1 VTTTAIAADMYELSP
16 MQRAMLFHALHHP
29 GRTTSFNQ
37 FSGRITGSLDPRS
50 FRQAWQNLMDRHT
63 VLRTSFQWELLDRP
77 MQIVHPPEVELPWTE
92 FDWRAL
98 PETEQHERFQ
108 QLLRDDL
115 AKGFS
120 LDQVPLMRCALARID
135 DDLYLFLWSHH
146 HLLTDGWCLS
156 LVMEE
161 VFAHYAHLA
170 QGEPLVLSAAPP
182 YRDYIDWLDR
192 QDIDAARQFWTRYLE
207 GFESPT
213 HMPATGHVVS
223 EFGAATEQLH
233 SHLSQELSSRLKA
246 FAREHRLTP
255 NTIVQGAWAILLAR
269 YAAEADVVFGTTVA
283 GRPSDLPGVETMLGL
298 FINTVPVRVR
308 VDPRQ
313 PLVPWLRMIQAR
325 QAARSQ
331 FEYAPLPEIQR
342 WSEVPPATPLFESN
356 VIFMNYPLDHSLV
369 EGAYGIGIDQV
380 QLYDRADVPIE
391 LQVTAQSQWEIDLG
405 YDPERFE
412 RETMQRMLLHFGALL
427 EQFIDEPARP
437 IGRFS
442 LLTATEREQA
452 LRNARGQDAPFDA
465 SRTLVHRLEEDA
477 AAHPERAAVECEGR
491 VVSIAELNARANRLA
506 RHLLATASLQQDDLV
521 AILAPRSERMMEAI
535 LAIWKC
541 GAAYVPI
548 DPAYPA
554 ERIRTILT
562 DSRTKVLL
570 TTTELL
576 SGDFHSIAPIVNLD
590 DRVEGDS
597 SDLLLSVLPGSLAY
611 VIYTS
616 GSTGT
621 PKGAMVEHAGM
632 LNHMLAK
639 VNDFSLDSTS
649 VVAQNASHCFDISV
663 WQLFAAP
670 LAGGCTVIAGNE
682 LVHDVPRFL
691 SCIESTR
698 VNILEVVPSYLA
710 LLLEQVSSQ
719 PGLLNHLRYLLV
731 TGEIVSPLLVEAW
744 FRLFPD
750 TPLVNAYG
758 PTEASDDITH
768 HFMTQA
774 HGYASV
780 PLGRPIQNLRLYV
793 VDEQMNLC
801 PAGVNGEIC
810 VSGIGVGRGYLG
822 NEAQTKS
829 VFLDDPFHEQLGVRM
844 YRTGDIGCMLPDGVL
859 TLAGR
864 RDHQVKIRGYRIEL
878 GEIETA
884 LRKLPQIRE
893 AVVTAHQGTDG
904 QALLCAYVVFR
915 DTPWADAKIS
925 AALGLRLPEYMVP
938 AVYIVLEQLPLTRNG
953 KVDRSAL
960 PSPDAT
966 RLTAKQTSVPP
977 RNPVEATLCAACGE
991 ALGIDPPGVHDN
1003 LFALGGDSILS
1014 MRIVALA
1021 ARAGLKITTRQI
1033 FQHPTVDELATVAV
1047 PLEPQAVEQQLPVG
1061 PAPLTPIQER
1071 FFEQRKHDQNQ
1082 YNQSVLLEVPAG
1094 LDTDRLQAALQSA
1107 AQIHDAF
1114 RLRFHK
1120 TSDGWGQEIIS
1131 AAHLPLAIHEI
1142 APNELARYVDNAH
1155 ASLDITHSPLV
1166 RAEFFRF
1173 AGDAKARLLLVAH
1186 HLVIDGVSWSIF
1198 LETLYSNYKQMAA
1211 PPPTAAWASFASGL
1225 ERLASSGV
1233 LDADRAYWNSIA
1245 DMPMPELPVD
1255 LQPQLGPNLVSSAEE
1270 VRTSLDEDL
1279 TTALLTA
1286 APQAYRAHVNDL
1298 LLAALCLAL
1307 QSWTGATDIAVD
1319 LEAHGR
1325 NELVHGL
1332 DITRTIGWF
1341 TAIYPVVFHLQ
1352 ESNDSASIL
1361 KSVKETL
1368 RSVPSGGISYGLLRR
1383 SLGAAMPSPHILF
1396 NYLGQTDQL
1405 FPASF
1410 EWKLAPES
1418 SGTGRNHDQ
1427 LREYPLTLNCYV
1439 TGSRLHIA
1447 WEFSRHLHHA
1457 ATIRT
1462 LAHSYESAL
1471 ASLIEH
1477 CSAGRT
1483 LGFTPSDFPLA
1494 SLTQGPLD
1502 ALTAQDPSDV
1512 EDIYALTPTQQGM
1525 LFHSLYEPDAGA
1537 YINNFSCLI
1546 EGELSVER
1554 FQRAWAD
1561 VVHRHQVLRTSF
1573 HFEGSESPVQV
1584 VHRRVNIP
1592 WHIEDHRQLPET
1604 ETAVAWQLHLEQERS
1619 RRFDLTHAPLLRLS
1633 LHRVGEAAWRFN
1645 WCQHHILLDGWSTGL
1660 VMRDVIAAYDA
1671 LAYSAPPP
1679 FREHIAWLRSQDL
1692 SAAEEFWTNHLASFT
1707 LPTPLP
1713 LSPAEMTGV
1722 AGADKYEEAE
1732 VMLSASATTQLTC
1745 FAQEQGVTL
1754 NTIAVATWALLL
1766 HRYSGESDVVF
1777 GTIVSGRPDAL
1788 PDADSMVGLF
1798 INALPIRCEITPEP
1812 LRPWIQKLQA
1822 NLAQQ
1827 NEFAY
1832 YPLAEIQKRSS
1843 VPSTAPLFESL
1854 LIFQNYPIEDA
1865 MGESLAGI
1873 RIREV
1878 QAFDP
1883 NNYPISLVI
1892 TPGSQLSVRVL
1903 FNNARFDRK
1912 TVDRILGHFET
1923 LLSSFAT
1930 SAEAPI
1936 TTLPILTARERQQIL
1951 QEWNDTSAPVP
1962 SDKTLL
1968 DLVESTAQQNPRRI
1982 AVRFGEVSRSY
1993 SDLLQRANLIA
2004 GDLATHHGI
2013 RPGDRVALLMP
2024 RSVAMIETILAI
2036 WKCGAAYVPVD
2047 PGYPEHRIQTIL
2059 SAAKPSLVVRE
2070 GSSLFDTAG
2079 HDAPF
2084 HPLCRPEDVSYVI
2097 FTSGSTGQPKGAMV
2111 EQRGMLNH
2119 VLAMV
2124 RRMQLGHD
2132 SVIAQTAS
2140 HCSDISVW
2148 QFFAA
2153 LVAGGQTV
2161 VYPDSVV
2168 LEPSSLIDAL
2178 RRDGVTAMQFVP
2190 TYLATFLDELRQEK
2204 ITTFPALRYLLAIGE
2219 VLQPVH
2225 VRSWFALNPEVPL
2238 LNTYGP
2244 TEASDS
2250 IAHYLMQETPALPS
2264 IPLGKPIQNLRLY
2277 ILDAHKNLCP
2287 IGVKGEIFVAG
2298 VGVGRGYLF
2307 DETRTRAVFE
2317 DDPFSQEPGVR
2328 MYHTGDL
2335 GCFAPDGNILFFGRR
2350 DFQVK
2355 IRGYRVEL
2363 GEIES
2368 TITGLDGISQAVV
2381 VAHSDSDGAKH
2392 LCAYATGKGWT
2403 PATLRAALAEQ
2414 LPAHMVPD
2422 FIMLLDEMP
2431 VTPNGKIH
2439 RAALPLPQE
2448 PETAAAA
2455 TSIPCSPAEAALGR
2469 IFAETLQRDAVGM
2482 EDNFFDIGGH
2492 SLKAMLLIGRV
2503 RRELGVEISIA
2514 DIFSSPT
2521 PRALAEKLSHVTQT
2535 ESKEIPALPPQPWH
2549 PVSRAQKRIWL
2560 ASRGSGASTYNMSAA
2575 LQLEDEIDTS
2585 RLASALEQ
2593 LVDRHESLRTVF
2605 DLVQGSLQQK
2615 ILTRVASGFHIQRLA
2630 INGSPDDLIQ
2640 REAQRPFELAKG
2652 PLFRATI
2659 LETGP
2664 STHVLLFTLH
2674 HIVADAWSMTV
2685 LARDLRAL
2693 YEGLDL
2699 TPLPIQYRDYAA
2711 WHNEQLN
2718 AMQLHR
2724 EFWKSELQH
2733 APRLLL
2739 PLDHVR
2745 PSRPT
2750 HRGRSLVLE
2759 IEASR
2764 TAALQAFARRRNT
2777 SLYNIVL
2784 SSICILLTR
2793 ESGSDDLLIGTV
2805 SAGRDHQQL
2814 EAQIG
2819 VFLNP
2824 VALRVRIPTDSTIEQ
2839 AIHRVIRASAQ
2850 AQQHA
2855 AYPFDLLLEE
2865 LKVRSTPNQTPLF
2878 AVQVDYVADLE
2889 PHHDLPV
2896 RVLAQEDT
2904 TSKFDL
2910 SFHIVEEADG
2920 LHVSLL
2926 YNTDLFREETIRT
2939 MRDRLVDIQTAC
2951 IDTPDMPIGSIPLTP
2966 KPPVPQQKIRV
2977 GLRLKPAAAESPF
2990 LEP

>member
-1 VTTTAIAADMYELSP
+1 VTTTAIAQDMYELSP

-29 GRTTSFNQ
+29 GRSTSFNQ

-50 FRQAWQNLMDRHT
+50 FRQAWQNLLDRHT
-63 VLRTSFQWELLDRP
+63 VLRTSFQWELLDKP
-77 MQIVHPPEVELPWTE
+77 MQIVHPEVELPWTE
-92 FDWRAL
+92 LDWRGL
-98 PETEQHERFQ
+98 PEAEQRERFQ
-108 QLLRDDL
+108 QILEDDL

-120 LDQVPLMRCALARID
+120 LDQAPLMRCALARIED
-135 DDLYLFLWSHH
+135 ARYLFLWSHH

-170 QGEPLVLSAAPP
+170 QGEPLVLNDAPP
-182 YRDYIDWLDR
+182 YRDYIDWLER

-207 GFESPT
+207 GFNSPT
-213 HMPATGHVVS
+213 RMPAASHGAAG
-223 EFGAATEQLH
+223 FGAATEQLH
-233 SHLSQELSSRLKA
+233 AQLSPELSSKLKA
-246 FAREHRLTP
+246 FAREHRLTL
-255 NTIVQGAWAILLAR
+255 NTVVQGAWAILLAR
-269 YAAEADVVFGTTVA
+269 YATETDVIFGTTVA

-313 PLVPWLRMIQAR
+313 SLVPWLRMIQAR

-356 VIFMNYPLDHSLV
+356 VIFMNYPLDHSLIA
-369 EGAYGIGIDQV
+369 GAYGIAIDQV
-380 QLYDRADVPIE
+380 QLYDRADVPVE
-391 LQVTAQSQWEIDLG
+391 LQVTAQAQWEIDLA

-412 RETMQRMLLHFGALL
+412 HETMQRMLGHYGALL
-427 EQFIDEPARP
+427 EQFADEPARA

-442 LLTATEREQA
+442 LLTADEREQV
-452 LRNARGQDAPFDA
+452 LRNARGPDVPFDA
-465 SRTLVHRLEEDA
+465 SRTLVHRLEQNA
-477 AAHPERAAVECEGR
+477 AEHPERTAVECEGR
-491 VVSIAELNARANRLA
+491 SVSFAELNARANRLA
-506 RHLLATASLQQDDLV
+506 RHMMAMATLQQDDLV

-535 LAIWKC
+535 LAVWKC

-548 DPAYPA
+548 DPEYPA
-554 ERIRTILT
+554 ERIRTILA
-562 DSRTKVLL
+562 DSRAKLL
-570 TTTELL
+570 ITTTELL
-576 SGDFHSIAPIVNLD
+576 SGTFGTPIVNLD
-590 DRVEGDS
+590 DNIEGDGS
-597 SDLLLSVLPGSLAY
+597 NLLLPVLPGSLAY

-639 VNDFSLDSTS
+639 VNDFSLDASTII
-649 VVAQNASHCFDISV
+649 AQNASHCFDISV
-663 WQLFAAP
+663 WQFFVAP
-670 LAGGCTVIAGNE
+670 LAGGRTVILGNE

-691 SCIESTR
+691 SCIESTG
-698 VNILEVVPSYLA
+698 VNLLEVVPSYLA

-719 PGLLNHLRYLLV
+719 RDLLQHVRYLFV

-750 TPLVNAYG
+750 VPVVNAYG

-768 HFMTQA
+768 HVITQA
-774 HGYASV
+774 EGYASI
-780 PLGRPIQNLRLYV
+780 PLGKPIQNLRLYV

-801 PAGVNGEIC
+801 PPGVNGEIC
-810 VSGIGVGRGYLG
+810 VSGIGVGRGYVG
-822 NEAQTKS
+822 NDAQTRS
-829 VFLDDPFHEQLGVRM
+829 VFLDDPFHEQRGVRM

-864 RDHQVKIRGYRIEL
+864 RDHQIKIRGYRIEL

-884 LRKLPQIRE
+884 LRKLTQIRE
-893 AVVTAHQGTDG
+893 AVVTAYQGADR
-904 QALLCAYVVFR
+904 QATLCAYVVFR
-915 DTPWADAKIS
+915 D
-925 AALGLRLPEYMVP
+925 AALPDAEISTALGQRLPEYMVP
-938 AVYIVLEQLPLTRNG
+938 AVYIVLEQMPLTRNG

-960 PSPDAT
+960 PSPGAA
-966 RLTAKQTSVPP
+966 RLTAKQASTPP

-991 ALGIDPPGVHDN
+991 ALGIASPGVHDN
-1003 LFALGGDSILS
+1003 VFALGGDSILS

-1033 FQHPTVDELATVAV
+1033 FQHPTIAELATLAV
-1047 PLEPQAVEQQLPVG
+1047 PLEAKAIEPQVHAG
-1061 PAPLTPIQER
+1061 PLPLTPIQER

-1082 YNQSVLLEVPAG
+1082 YNQSVLLEVPAA
-1094 LDTDRLQAALQSA
+1094 LDTTLLQAALQSA
-1107 AQIHDAF
+1107 AQAHDAF

-1120 TSDGWGQEIIS
+1120 TPTGWSQEIV
-1131 AAHLPLAIHEI
+1131 AGAHLPLTIHDI
-1142 APNELARYVDNAH
+1142 TPSELAQCIDEAH
-1155 ASLDITHSPLV
+1155 ASLDITHGPLA
-1166 RAEFFRF
+1166 RAVFFRF
-1173 AGDAKARLLLVAH
+1173 AGDATARLLLLAH
-1186 HLVIDGVSWSIF
+1186 HLIIDGVSWGIF
-1198 LETLYSNYKQMAA
+1198 LETLYSSYKQITA
-1211 PPPTAAWASFASGL
+1211 PPPTAAWASFAVGL
-1225 ERLASSGV
+1225 EGLASSGA
-1233 LDADRAYWNSIA
+1233 LEADRAFWTSLA
-1245 DMPMPELPVD
+1245 GRPVPALPVD
-1255 LQPQLGPNLVSSAEE
+1255 LQPQHGPNLVSSAEE
-1270 VRTSLDEDL
+1270 VHTSLDERL
-1279 TTALLTA
+1279 TTALLTT

-1307 QSWTGATDIAVD
+1307 ERWTGATDIAVD

-1325 NELVHGL
+1325 NELMPGL
-1332 DITRTIGWF
+1332 DLTRTMGWF
-1341 TAIYPVVFHLQ
+1341 TAIYPVVFHLD
-1352 ESNDSASIL
+1352 ESRDSGSIL

-1368 RSVPSGGISYGLLRR
+1368 RSVPNGGLSYGLLRS
-1383 SLGAAMPSPHILF
+1383 SLSARLPRPQILF

-1410 EWKLAPES
+1410 EWKLASES
-1418 SGTGRNHDQ
+1418 SGAGRSPQQ
-1427 LREYPLTLNCYV
+1427 LREYPFTLNCYV
-1439 TGSRLHIA
+1439 SGGRLHIA
-1447 WEFSRHLHHA
+1447 WEFSRNLHHA
-1457 ATIRT
+1457 ATVRA
-1462 LAHSYESAL
+1462 LAHSYTSAL
-1471 ASLIEH
+1471 SSLIEH
-1477 CSAGRT
+1477 CSTGCS

-1494 SLTQGPLD
+1494 SLTQSSLD
-1502 ALTAQDPSDV
+1502 TLTAQAPSDV
-1512 EDIYALTPTQQGM
+1512 EDMYALAPTQQGM
-1525 LFHSLYEPDAGA
+1525 LFHSLYEPDAEA

-1546 EGELSVER
+1546 EGDLSVER

-1561 VVHRHQVLRTSF
+1561 VVQRHPVLRTSF
-1573 HFEGSESPVQV
+1573 HYEGLESPVQV
-1584 VHRRVNIP
+1584 VHRHVDIP
-1592 WHIEDHRQLPET
+1592 
-1604 ETAVAWQLHLEQERS
+1604 WQLHHKQTS
-1619 RRFDLTHAPLLRLS
+1619 PHRFDLTHAPLLRLS

-1671 LAYSAPPP
+1671 LAYPTPPP
-1679 FREHIAWLRSQDL
+1679 FREHIAWLKTQDL
-1692 SAAEEFWTNHLASFT
+1692 SAAEAFWTNRLASFT

-1713 LSPAEMTGV
+1713 LSPAEMTGAPG
-1722 AGADKYEEAE
+1722 AGTYVETELL
-1732 VMLSASATTQLTC
+1732 LSASATAQLTA
-1745 FAQEQGVTL
+1745 FAQQQGLTM
-1754 NTIAVATWALLL
+1754 NTVAQAAWALLL

-1788 PDADSMVGLF
+1788 PDVDNMVGLF
-1798 INALPIRCEITPEP
+1798 INALPVRCEIAPEP
-1812 LRPWIQKLQA
+1812 LGPWLRKLQA
-1822 NLAQQ
+1822 SLAQQ

-1832 YPLAEIQKRSS
+1832 YPLAEIQKRSG
-1843 VPSTAPLFESL
+1843 VPSNAPLFESL

-1883 NNYPISLVI
+1883 NNYPLSLVV
-1892 TPGSQLSVRVL
+1892 TPGARLSVRAL
-1903 FNNARFDRK
+1903 FNNARFDRE
-1912 TVDRILGHFET
+1912 TVDRMLGHIET
-1923 LLSSFAT
+1923 LVSSFAG
-1930 SAEAPI
+1930 SAEVPI
-1936 TTLPILTARERQQIL
+1936 TTLPILTTRERHQIL
-1951 QEWNDTSAPVP
+1951 HEWNDTAVPIP
-1962 SDKTLL
+1962 SDKTLV
-1968 DLVESTAQQNPRRI
+1968 DLIEATAQENPQSI
-1982 AVRFGEVSRSY
+1982 AVRCGVVSRSY
-1993 SDLLQRANLIA
+1993 GDLLQRANRIA
-2004 GDLATHHGI
+2004 GELATHHGI

-2024 RSVAMIETILAI
+2024 RSITMIETILAI
-2036 WKCGAAYVPVD
+2036 WKRGAAYVPVD

-2059 SAAKPSLVVRE
+2059 SAAKPSLVLRE
-2070 GSSLFDTAG
+2070 DSSLYDAAG
-2079 HDAPF
+2079 QSVPCASI
-2084 HPLCRPEDVSYVI
+2084 CGPEDVSYVI

-2124 RRMQLGHD
+2124 RRLQLGHD
-2132 SVIAQTAS
+2132 SIVAQTAS

-2148 QFFAA
+2148 QTFAA
-2153 LVAGGQTV
+2153 LVAGGETII
-2161 VYPDSVV
+2161 YPDAMV

-2190 TYLATFLDELRQEK
+2190 TYLATFLDELRQET
-2204 ITTFPALRYLLAIGE
+2204 ITTFPALRHLLAIGE
-2219 VLQPVH
+2219 VLQPAH
-2225 VRSWFALNPEVPL
+2225 VRAWFALNPEVPL

-2250 IAHYLMQETPALPS
+2250 IAHYIMRETPALPS
-2264 IPLGKPIQNLRLY
+2264 IPLGRPIQNLRLY
-2277 ILDAHKNLCP
+2277 ILDSHKQLCP
-2287 IGVKGEIFVAG
+2287 IGVKGEICVAG

-2317 DDPFSQEPGVR
+2317 DDPFSPEPGVR

-2363 GEIES
+2363 GEIET
-2368 TITGLDGISQAVV
+2368 TITSLDGISQAVV
-2381 VAHSDSDGAKH
+2381 VARSESDGATH
-2392 LCAYATGKGWT
+2392 LRAYATGKNWT
-2403 PATLRAALAEQ
+2403 PATLRLALAER
-2414 LPAHMVPD
+2414 LPAHMLPD
-2422 FIMLLDEMP
+2422 SVMLLDEMP

-2439 RAALPLPQE
+2439 RAALPLPQQ
-2448 PETAAAA
+2448 PATVAAA
-2455 TSIPCSPAEAALGR
+2455 TSAPRSPVEAALGR
-2469 IFAETLQRDAVGM
+2469 IFAETLQRDAVSM

-2492 SLKAMLLIGRV
+2492 SLKAMLLIGRI
-2503 RRELGVEISIA
+2503 RRELGLEVSIA
-2514 DIFSSPT
+2514 DIFSRPT
-2521 PRALAEKLSHVTQT
+2521 PRALAEKLSHLTQT
-2535 ESKEIPALPPQPWH
+2535 GSMEIQALPPQPWH

-2560 ASRGSGASTYNMSAA
+2560 ASRGSGASTYNMAAA
-2575 LQLEDEIDTS
+2575 LQLDGEIDTG

-2615 ILTRVASGFHIQRLA
+2615 ILTRADSGFQVERLA
-2630 INGSPDDLIQ
+2630 IHSGLDILMQ
-2640 REAQRPFELAKG
+2640 REAQQPFELSKG

-2659 LETGP
+2659 LDTGP
-2664 STHVLLFTLH
+2664 SIHVLLLTLH

-2685 LARDLRAL
+2685 LTRDLRAF
-2693 YEGLDL
+2693 YEGRALA
-2699 TPLPIQYRDYAA
+2699 PLSIQYRDYAA

-2724 EFWKSELQH
+2724 EFWKSELRG
-2733 APRLLL
+2733 APHLAL
-2739 PLDHVR
+2739 PFDHTR
-2745 PSRPT
+2745 PSRSS
-2750 HRGRSLVLE
+2750 HNGSSLALDLD
-2759 IEASR
+2759 AST
-2764 TAALQAFARRRNT
+2764 TAKLHAFARRLNT

-2784 SSICILLTR
+2784 ASICILLAR

-2824 VALRVRIPTDSTIEQ
+2824 VALRVRMPADSTIEK
-2839 AIHRVIRASAQ
+2839 AIHQLIEASTR

-2865 LKVRSTPNQTPLF
+2865 LKIRSIPNQTSLF
-2878 AVQVDYVADLE
+2878 GVQVDYVADLE
-2889 PHHDLPV
+2889 PNHNLPV

-2910 SFHIVEEADG
+2910 SFHVVEEADT
-2920 LHVSLL
+2920 LHIALL
-2926 YNTDLFREETIRT
+2926 YNADLYRDETIRT
-2939 MRDRLVDIQTAC
+2939 MRDRLIDIQNAC
-2951 IDTPDMPIGSIPLTP
+2951 LDTPDMPIASIPLTP
-2966 KPPVPQQKIRV
+2966 KISVPQPKIRV
-2977 GLRLKPAAAESPF
+2977 GLRLKPAVAEPPF